1 MDLNGSA
8 ESQGDLVRTLE
19 TMVRIRA
26 FENKLGAMFK
36 KGQLP
41 GFVHLSVGQEATA
54 VGTCSELRPDDT
66 VSTTHRGH
74 GHMIA
79 KGADLRR
86 MMAEILG
93 RTDGYCKGM
102 GGSMH
107 LMDLELGI
115 IGANGIVGAGI
126 GLATGAAI
134 ADQTLGRDKVNVV
147 FFGDGASNSG
157 IFFESMNLAA
167 IWKLPVIFICENNG
181 YTEWMRTEDITA
193 GQINNRAES
202 MEIPNSQIDGNDVL
216 LVRKTVAQAV
226 KRARAGEGPSMIE
239 MKTYRWYGHNE
250 GEEAFSGKYR
260 PADELKRWKSA
271 DVDPVPRYA
280 AHLIKEGV
288 LTEDEYTAIKTRAA
302 EETEAAVEFAL
313 ASPFPDESQACEV
326 LYTTRIASNA

>member
-126 GLATGAAI
+126 ASAPRSSSISMSSPACSIERVTTIRFPKSGRSSNQRRCCRSPATA
-134 ADQTLGRDKVNVV
+134 
-147 FFGDGASNSG
+147 
-157 IFFESMNLAA
+157 
-167 IWKLPVIFICENNG
+167 P
-181 YTEWMRTEDITA
+181 
-193 GQINNRAES
+193 
-202 MEIPNSQIDGNDVL
+202 
-216 LVRKTVAQAV
+216 
-226 KRARAGEGPSMIE
+226 
-239 MKTYRWYGHNE
+239 
-250 GEEAFSGKYR
+250 
-260 PADELKRWKSA
+260 
-271 DVDPVPRYA
+271 
-280 AHLIKEGV
+280 
-288 LTEDEYTAIKTRAA
+288 
-302 EETEAAVEFAL
+302 
-313 ASPFPDESQACEV
+313 
-326 LYTTRIASNA
+326 TTSNAATPSR